1 MIMATQ
7 MKNWDIGDYANHFL
21 HEAEN
26 SQEGQF
32 QESFHRLG
40 GELESLDAQ
49 FLRENTEC
57 TTQIPHLMEELHS
70 LAGRLGYCETDRG
83 FHRDCELLYADVDT
97 VVDEVQSLD
106 RSCFM

>member
-1 MIMATQ
+1 ME
-7 MKNWDIGDYANHFL
+7 DVEDVF
-21 HEAEN
+21 
-26 SQEGQF
+26 S
-32 QESFHRLG
+32 RLKHVEEIELIDC